1 MKVAEGL
8 RTWWQAQTGEED
20 TPFDGDSTSF
30 VASVVFHV
38 FLLLALGLTP
48 LVYHTNQV
56 VLTIET
62 PLVEEEPEIL
72 ELPEEFVYSEL
83 PAEEIGAHSVNGSEA
98 AMSQAPIVADIS
110 TEVPSPAEEVFET
123 EVPVIEI
130 NNFVEQAV
138 GREFSN
144 LPVKGPA
151 GVGETGASGAVD
163 RITHEI
169 LLSLQERK
177 TLVVW
182 LFDQSG
188 SLTRQRSEILD
199 RFERIYK
206 ELGVIEAAGAEEFK
220 KHESDALLT
229 SVIAFG
235 DKVNLL
241 TKKPT
246 NNLTEIK
253 EAVGSIKRDD
263 SGVER
268 VFSAIYMAADQY
280 RMLRAP
286 DADTGQ
292 PARNVMLIAFT
303 DEVGDD
309 QDGLESTIRK
319 CRQYEMPV
327 YVVGVPAPF
336 GRAETLVKWVD
347 PDPSFDQTPQWG
359 QVNQGPE
366 SFMPERIKLNFSG
379 ARNKDADPIDSGFGP
394 FSLTRLCVE
403 TGGIYFAVHPNRNV
417 NREVSR
423 NETAE
428 FSAHLKHFFDPNIM
442 RKYRP
447 DYVSQDEY
455 VRRVSS
461 NKARTSLLQAAKMS
475 WISPMEEPQTRFVKR
490 SEAEFANELS
500 EAQKAAAKLEPRMQ
514 ALYDVLKLGEADR
527 EKEVSPR
534 WQAGY
539 DLALGRVLA
548 VKVRTEAYNAML
560 AAAKRGLKQDDP
572 KSNTWIL
579 EPANEISVGSRME
592 KDAENA
598 RALLERVVN
607 DHPSTPWA
615 LLAKQE
621 LENPVGW
628 KWKEDFT
635 DFSPPGNGG
644 GGNGNAPAP
653 ANDAKRMMAK
663 PAPKRA
669 PPKL

>member
-1 MKVAEGL
+1 
-8 RTWWQAQTGEED
+8 
-20 TPFDGDSTSF
+20 
-30 VASVVFHV
+30 
-38 FLLLALGLTP
+38 
-48 LVYHTNQV
+48 
-56 VLTIET
+56 
-62 PLVEEEPEIL
+62 
-72 ELPEEFVYSEL
+72 
-83 PAEEIGAHSVNGSEA
+83 
-98 AMSQAPIVADIS
+98 
-110 TEVPSPAEEVFET
+110 
-123 EVPVIEI
+123 
-130 NNFVEQAV
+130 
-138 GREFSN
+138 
-144 LPVKGPA
+144 
-151 GVGETGASGAVD
+151 
-163 RITHEI
+163 
-169 LLSLQERK
+169 
-177 TLVVW
+177 
-182 LFDQSG
+182 
-188 SLTRQRSEILD
+188 
-199 RFERIYK
+199 
-206 ELGVIEAAGAEEFK
+206 
-220 KHESDALLT
+220 
-229 SVIAFG
+229 
-235 DKVNLL
+235 
-241 TKKPT
+241 KPT

-607 DHPSTPWA
+607 DHPGTPWA